1 MDQKDTENEGNCNIN
16 DTNGNPINAN
26 STMGENNTSQHLN
39 QEQGEET
46 AVMIPTATVEAEA
59 APIDDET
66 AEFSQNTGIEEEL
79 PMVPSVCVEADPQ
92 TTPSAA
98 INNKAGR
105 KLVGKKVETAFG
117 VGVVVDFRT
126 KDLVYEIQLEN
137 RDEKSTKKNVTTLYS
152 VQEPKI
158 CKPSQAEVA
167 NQLNVA
173 YEALET
179 MRRLNLD
186 VQCHEA
192 GIASREVDYDMC
204 TACLLANKGAT
215 KSHFPR
221 LQRFVDTAHAAGND
235 IDQQVKDQLP
245 GLHKL
250 FNPTKNP
257 APALEASKATPK
269 DNSNDDMLQ
278 DQFPRIHNLFNR
290 KPSASSSSQMAARIS
305 ASLQEASAMTSSI
318 TNTLSAA
325 MDGSTTTAASQAAA
339 EQTPVLSAI
348 ENSAI
353 PKRASQTQNEKK
365 APPSSR
371 MTMGFRGFL
380 NSPVTKTIF
389 GENKVKEEGSS
400 ADPNV
405 IMNNRI
411 SSSSSSLANSV
422 SPCKQVPPKSDK
434 PIALPRI
441 QRLINKR
448 TQANTSPC
456 LICASPSCPSCSS
469 ASFRKEG
476 ITLCLKCERLF
487 ELDFIVDCVSTSDTT
502 QRAERIEYMVDCYD
516 RCMLL
521 LKYSEQFGEQIAA
534 SLEDQK
540 NKQDKIGLAS
550 SSVGVLSGVL
560 GIAAAASILTPA
572 GPPLL
577 IASLFFGGSATT
589 VQSGT
594 EALNYLSEPRKL
606 ADRIIALHGMSL
618 SILRVTSTLRDA
630 MMRDHIRTDVYEAES
645 VPLSNEKLTKSFQKN
660 KTNLVM
666 GSNTVRSLTGFA
678 GVEARVMGTAAAAGA
693 ASEASAMGAA
703 TAASTA
709 GARVSTSVSRAGTA
723 AARTVRF
730 ARFAGGA
737 LSAAVLV
744 MEANAIQSTVKSI
757 SQGSPCDKANI
768 LRNVLKEIEDFPSTT
783 DLDQECQAYLEVL
796 SNRPEPPIEVM
807 AVSDD
812 SSDDDGEIIEAPCQQ
827 VDEDTL
833 CAPGAV
839 IVEQQEGGA
848 QPPTASAV
856 PVNRRFMG
864 GSLLQRMQNRR
875 DDRRVA
881 REEVVAVAVEDEQ
894 LGESNFSL
902 VL

>member
-1 MDQKDTENEGNCNIN
+1 MKQEEAGTQGKHKSN
-16 DTNGNPINAN
+16 DTNEN
-26 STMGENNTSQHLN
+26 SIDTNTMVDNNNTSEHAN
-39 QEQGEET
+39 QEGEEA
-46 AVMIPTATVEAEA
+46 AVMIHTATA
-59 APIDDET
+59 AVATVPTENPQT
-66 AEFSQNTGIEEEL
+66 ASEL
-79 PMVPSVCVEADPQ
+79 LIVPSVCVEVDQ
-92 TTPSAA
+92 GTTSSPPTK
-98 INNKAGR
+98 NKTGR

-117 VGVVVDFRT
+117 VGVVVNFRT
-126 KDLVYEIQLEN
+126 KDAVYEIQLEN
-137 RDEKSTKKNVTTLYS
+137 STSSDAAQKGTKNVTTLYS

-158 CKPSQAEVA
+158 CKPSQAEIA

-186 VQCHEA
+186 VQCYEA
-192 GIASREVDYDMC
+192 GISSAEVDYDMC
-204 TACLLANKGAT
+204 TACLLANKGST

-221 LQRFVDTAHAAGND
+221 LQNFVDTAHVAGKD
-235 IDQQVKDQLP
+235 LDQQVKEQLP
-245 GLHKL
+245 GLHKF
-250 FNPTKNP
+250 FNPMTK
-257 APALEASKATPK
+257 K
-269 DNSNDDMLQ
+269 
-278 DQFPRIHNLFNR
+278 
-290 KPSASSSSQMAARIS
+290 QMAARIS
-305 ASLQEASAMTSSI
+305 ASFQEASALTSSI
-318 TNTLSAA
+318 STSLAAA
-325 MDGSTTTAASQAAA
+325 MEGPSSLPKTSETQQS
-339 EQTPVLSAI
+339 PVLVPI
-348 ENSAI
+348 ENSAT
-353 PKRASQTQNEKK
+353 PKRTSQTQNNSKT
-365 APPSSR
+365 AAAAATPNR
-371 MTMGFRGFL
+371 MSMGFRSFMA
-380 NSPVTKTIF
+380 SPVTKTIF
-389 GENKVKEEGSS
+389 GETKVKEEGSS

-405 IMNNRI
+405 ILNNRI
-411 SSSSSSLANSV
+411 TSSQGESV
-422 SPCKQVPPKSDK
+422 VCKKIPPKSDK

-456 LICASPSCPSCSS
+456 LICASPSCASCSS
-469 ASFRKEG
+469 TSFRKEG

-487 ELDFIVDCVSTSDTT
+487 ELDFIVDCVSTSDAA

-521 LKYSEQFGEQIAA
+521 LQYSKQFGEQIAA

-645 VPLSNEKLTKSFQKN
+645 VSLNNQKMKEHYEKQKIN
-660 KTNLVM
+660 IVM

-678 GVEARVMGTAAAAGA
+678 GVEASAMGASVAAGA
-693 ASEASAMGAA
+693 ATEAGAVSAA
-703 TAASTA
+703 TAAA
-709 GARVSTSVSRAGTA
+709 GTARVSTTVSRAGTA

-757 SQGSPCDKANI
+757 SQGSPCDKANR
-768 LRNVLKEIEDFPSTT
+768 LRNCLKEIQDFPSTT
-783 DLDQECQAYLEVL
+783 DLDQECQSYLEVL
-796 SNRPEPPIEVM
+796 ASRPEPPIEVV
-807 AVSDD
+807 AESDEE
-812 SSDDDGEIIEAPCQQ
+812 DGEEIVEAPCQQ
-827 VDEDTL
+827 VDGGTL

-839 IVEQQEGGA
+839 IVEVENASA
-848 QPPTASAV
+848 QPTASAV
-856 PVNRRFMG
+856 PVGRRV
-864 GSLLQRMQNRR
+864 GSLFRNMQNRR
-875 DDRRVA
+875 EDRRVA

>member
-1 MDQKDTENEGNCNIN
+1 MKQEEAGTQGKHKSN
-16 DTNGNPINAN
+16 DTNEN
-26 STMGENNTSQHLN
+26 SIDTNTMVDNNNTSEHAN
-39 QEQGEET
+39 QEGEEA
-46 AVMIPTATVEAEA
+46 AVMIHTATA
-59 APIDDET
+59 AVATVPTENPQT
-66 AEFSQNTGIEEEL
+66 ASEL
-79 PMVPSVCVEADPQ
+79 LIVPSVCVEVDQ
-92 TTPSAA
+92 GTTSSPPTK
-98 INNKAGR
+98 NKTGR

-117 VGVVVDFRT
+117 VGVVVNFRT
-126 KDLVYEIQLEN
+126 KDAVYEIQLEN
-137 RDEKSTKKNVTTLYS
+137 STSSDAAQKGTKNVTTLYS

-158 CKPSQAEVA
+158 CKPSQAEIA

-186 VQCHEA
+186 VQCYEA
-192 GIASREVDYDMC
+192 GISSAEVDYDMC
-204 TACLLANKGAT
+204 TACLLANKGST

-221 LQRFVDTAHAAGND
+221 LQNFVDTAHVAGKD
-235 IDQQVKDQLP
+235 LDQQVKEQLP
-245 GLHKL
+245 GLHKF
-250 FNPTKNP
+250 FNPMTKKP
-257 APALEASKATPK
+257 AQSLEATEPFSVN
-269 DNSNDDMLQ
+269 DSNNAASDP
-278 DQFPRIHNLFNR
+278 FGFFNR
-290 KPSASSSSQMAARIS
+290 KVSSSAASSQMAARIS
-305 ASLQEASAMTSSI
+305 ASFQEASALTSSI
-318 TNTLSAA
+318 STSLAAA
-325 MDGSTTTAASQAAA
+325 MEGPSSLPKTSETQQS
-339 EQTPVLSAI
+339 PVLVPI
-348 ENSAI
+348 ENSAT
-353 PKRASQTQNEKK
+353 PKRTSQTQNNSKT
-365 APPSSR
+365 AAAAATPNR
-371 MTMGFRGFL
+371 MSMGFRSFMA
-380 NSPVTKTIF
+380 SPVTKTIF
-389 GENKVKEEGSS
+389 GETKVKEEGSS

-405 IMNNRI
+405 ILNNRI
-411 SSSSSSLANSV
+411 TSSQGESV
-422 SPCKQVPPKSDK
+422 VCKKIPPKSDK

-456 LICASPSCPSCSS
+456 LICASPSCASCSS
-469 ASFRKEG
+469 TSFRKEG

-487 ELDFIVDCVSTSDTT
+487 ELDFIVDCVSTSDAA

-521 LKYSEQFGEQIAA
+521 LQYSKQFGEQIAA

-645 VPLSNEKLTKSFQKN
+645 VSLNNQKMKEHYEKQKIN
-660 KTNLVM
+660 IVM

-678 GVEARVMGTAAAAGA
+678 GVEASAMGASVAAGA
-693 ASEASAMGAA
+693 ATEAGAVSAA
-703 TAASTA
+703 TAAA
-709 GARVSTSVSRAGTA
+709 GTARVSTTVSRAGTA

-757 SQGSPCDKANI
+757 SQGSPCDKANR
-768 LRNVLKEIEDFPSTT
+768 LRNCLKEIQDFPSTT
-783 DLDQECQAYLEVL
+783 DLDQECQSYLEVL
-796 SNRPEPPIEVM
+796 ASRPEPPIEVV
-807 AVSDD
+807 AESDEE
-812 SSDDDGEIIEAPCQQ
+812 DGEEIVEAPCQQ
-827 VDEDTL
+827 VDGGTL
-833 CAPGAV
+833 CAPGAI
-839 IVEQQEGGA
+839 IVEVENASA
-848 QPPTASAV
+848 QPTASAV
-856 PVNRRFMG
+856 PVGRRV
-864 GSLLQRMQNRR
+864 GSLFRNMQNRR
-875 DDRRVA
+875 EDRRVA

>member
-1 MDQKDTENEGNCNIN
+1 MNQVVIGNEGNDNII
-16 DTNGNPINAN
+16 DTNGIPIDAN
-26 STMGENNTSQHLN
+26 STMDENNTPEQLN
-39 QEQGEET
+39 QEGEET
-46 AVMIPTATVEAEA
+46 AVMIPAATVEAGA
-59 APIDDET
+59 APIDGEP
-66 AEFSQNTGIEEEL
+66 AEVIEDATSAEEI
-79 PMVPSVCVEADPQ
+79 PVVPSVCVEAELE
-92 TTPSAA
+92 TTPSVA
-98 INNKAGR
+98 IDNKAGR

-126 KDLVYEIQLEN
+126 KDSVYEIQLEN
-137 RDEKSTKKNVTTLYS
+137 SDENSTKKNVTTLYS

-158 CKPSQAEVA
+158 CKPSQAEIA
-167 NQLNVA
+167 TQLNVA

-192 GIASREVDYDMC
+192 GISSGDVDYDMC
-204 TACLLANKGAT
+204 TACLLANKGAN

-221 LQRFVDTAHAAGND
+221 LQRLVDTAHAAGND
-235 IDQQVKDQLP
+235 LDQQVKEQLP

-250 FNPTKNP
+250 FNPIKNP
-257 APALEASKATPK
+257 APILKVPKAPPK
-269 DNSNDDMLQ
+269 DNSNDAMLQ

-305 ASLQEASAMTSSI
+305 ASLLEASAMTSSI
-318 TNTLSAA
+318 SSTLSAA
-325 MDGSTTTAASQAAA
+325 MEGSAATAASPAAA
-339 EQTPVLSAI
+339 EQTPVLAPI
-348 ENSAI
+348 ENSAT
-353 PKRASQTQNEKK
+353 PKRENQTQNEAK
-365 APPSSR
+365 APPSR
-371 MTMGFRGFL
+371 MAMGFRGFL

-389 GENKVKEEGSS
+389 GENKVKDEGSS

-411 SSSSSSLANSV
+411 SSSSLTNSV

-469 ASFRKEG
+469 PSFRKEG

-502 QRAERIEYMVDCYD
+502 LRAERIEYMVDCYD

-521 LKYSEQFGEQIAA
+521 LKYSQQFGEQIAA

-594 EALNYLSEPRKL
+594 EALHYLSEPRKL

-645 VPLSNEKLTKSFQKN
+645 VPLSNQKLKESYQKN
-660 KTNLVM
+660 KTNLLM

-678 GVEARVMGTAAAAGA
+678 GVEASAMGTAAAAGA
-693 ASEASAMGAA
+693 ATEASAMGAA

-757 SQGSPCDKANI
+757 SQGSPCDKANR
-768 LRNVLKEIEDFPSTT
+768 LRSVLKEIEDFPSTT

-796 SNRPEPPIEVM
+796 ANRPEPPIEVM
-807 AVSDD
+807 AVCDD
-812 SSDDDGEIIEAPCQQ
+812 SSDDDGDIVEAPCQQ
-827 VDEDTL
+827 VDGDTL

-839 IVEQQEGGA
+839 IVEQQGGGA
-848 QPPTASAV
+848 QPPTAAAV

-864 GSLLQRMQNRR
+864 GSLFQRMQNRR

-894 LGESNFSL
+894 LGESDFSL

>member
-1 MDQKDTENEGNCNIN
+1 MKQEEARTQGKHTSN
-16 DTNGNPINAN
+16 DTNEN
-26 STMGENNTSQHLN
+26 SIDRDTMGDNNNTSEHAN
-39 QEQGEET
+39 QEGEET
-46 AVMIPTATVEAEA
+46 AVMIPTATTSVATASADVQTPQEGSA
-59 APIDDET
+59 A
-66 AEFSQNTGIEEEL
+66 ASEL
-79 PMVPSVCVEADPQ
+79 PIVPSVCVEVDQ
-92 TTPSAA
+92 GTTPSSP
-98 INNKAGR
+98 INNKTGR

-126 KDLVYEIQLEN
+126 KDAVYEIQLEN
-137 RDEKSTKKNVTTLYS
+137 STSSDAAQKDTKNITTLYS

-158 CKPSQAEVA
+158 CKPSQVEIA

-186 VQCHEA
+186 VQCYEA
-192 GIASREVDYDMC
+192 GIASAEVDYDMC
-204 TACLLANKGAT
+204 TACLLANKGST

-221 LQRFVDTAHAAGND
+221 LQKFVDTAHVAGKD
-235 IDQQVKDQLP
+235 LDQQVKEQLP

-250 FNPTKNP
+250 FNPMTKKP
-257 APALEASKATPK
+257 DQSSEAPKPFPVNDSNNTASDP
-269 DNSNDDMLQ
+269 
-278 DQFPRIHNLFNR
+278 FGFFNR
-290 KPSASSSSQMAARIS
+290 KVSSSAASSQMAARIS
-305 ASLQEASAMTSSI
+305 ASLQEASALTSSI
-318 TNTLSAA
+318 SNSLAAA
-325 MDGSTTTAASQAAA
+325 MEGPSSLPRTSETQ
-339 EQTPVLSAI
+339 QNPVLAPI
-348 ENSAI
+348 ENSAT
-353 PKRASQTQNEKK
+353 PKRTSQTQNSKQ
-365 APPSSR
+365 AATPNR
-371 MTMGFRGFL
+371 MSMGFRSFMA
-380 NSPVTKTIF
+380 SPVTKTIF
-389 GENKVKEEGSS
+389 GETKVKEEGSS

-405 IMNNRI
+405 ILNNRI
-411 SSSSSSLANSV
+411 TGSQGESV
-422 SPCKQVPPKSDK
+422 VCKKVPPKSDK

-456 LICASPSCPSCSS
+456 LICASPSCASCSS
-469 ASFRKEG
+469 TSFRKEG

-487 ELDFIVDCVSTSDTT
+487 ELDFIVDCVSTSDAA

-521 LKYSEQFGEQIAA
+521 LQYSKQFGEQIAA

-645 VPLSNEKLTKSFQKN
+645 VPLSNQKMKEHYEKQKN
-660 KTNLVM
+660 NIVM
-666 GSNTVRSLTGFA
+666 GSNTMRSLTGFA
-678 GVEARVMGTAAAAGA
+678 GVEASAMGASVAAGA
-693 ASEASAMGAA
+693 ATEAGAVSAA
-703 TAASTA
+703 TAAA
-709 GARVSTSVSRAGTA
+709 GTARVSTTVSRAGTA

-757 SQGSPCDKANI
+757 SQGSPCDKANR
-768 LRNVLKEIEDFPSTT
+768 LRNCLKEIQEFPSTT
-783 DLDQECQAYLEVL
+783 DLDQECQSYLEVL
-796 SNRPEPPIEVM
+796 ASRPEPPIEVV
-807 AVSDD
+807 AESDEE
-812 SSDDDGEIIEAPCQQ
+812 DDEEIVEAPCQQ
-827 VDEDTL
+827 VDGGTL

-839 IVEQQEGGA
+839 IVENTSA
-848 QPPTASAV
+848 QPTASAV
-856 PVNRRFMG
+856 PVGRRV
-864 GSLLQRMQNRR
+864 GSLFRNMQNRR
-875 DDRRVA
+875 EDRRVA